1 MLKLVKI
8 WQILYDIPYN
18 IFEVLKEKEGDL
30 VKNRVIKI
38 ILGIGAVLL
47 CLGGGYL
54 LGSQNTAEVSQET
67 VSIKKGEKKE
77 KDKTYD
83 TDLVAIINMDE
94 GVEKDGETVS
104 YSNSLMGTLNIKYEV
119 TGIEAAKQG
128 LENGKYSAYLILPGS
143 FSAAVESI
151 NTSPQKA
158 TLEYAIAQNLTQPAL
173 TEAIYS
179 IQDAY
184 STLSNGISE
193 LYLSSVLTEIHKV
206 QDAVETIG
214 ANDEKDLNALAN
226 IQRDDLME
234 VIQLPELAKVENTIE
249 VLDLAADYEET
260 DSILTKIDETYQTAW
275 TVGAESYEEV
285 KTGSANLESKISGE
299 AGTQSAVAALWNNHG
314 SEMEIPE
321 YVDPTEKE
329 NGEFSNIKRNT
340 LKDLND
346 NVADVEGQL
355 TGFKEDQDKYNAQ
368 AETIKSEYKKT
379 INQMGDPRNTTEEG
393 DMRHQQ
399 YQFYRI
405 DEVDQKIKYLEN
417 EKVRY
422 ANEQLNTYY
431 NKVHDNENL
440 KSILEK
446 YRDMYTK
453 LMVYEP
459 DSYSEKTEEEWADFT
474 ADALIEAPQ
483 LSAEPSPGTANPVLT
498 PVEIDTYYPL
508 DTSLVEAPDS
518 SKLNLGGINVKN
530 VEAAMDSMT
539 GVSQKYTK
547 ERDEYRT
554 KLNDQLKAKD
564 VLIREDLGRLNSS
577 YGSMLQAKDDLN
589 GLIQNYDPQE
599 YLDKQAVENL
609 RLSLVTNQSDI
620 EEKIGNQNR
629 SYEEYVAKVYE
640 TSEENTK
647 KQLES
652 IETAETASAEKLDTN
667 LANAK
672 SLKQTTYENNQVM
685 LNEIGGVLPY
695 TRLGT
700 QENVSTY
707 RFMVNPLSTNDL
719 TVASIMPS
727 EDTET
732 AAKGIG
738 TIGTVSDDEEKG
750 TPILIYAIP
759 IIILLLICAIV
770 LIRKART
777 GVKEDRL

>member
-1 MLKLVKI
+1 M
-8 WQILYDIPYN
+8 
-18 IFEVLKEKEGDL
+18 
-30 VKNRVIKI
+30 KNRVIKV
-38 ILGIGAVLL
+38 ILGISVMSL
-47 CLGGGYL
+47 CLGGGYFW
-54 LGSQNTAEVSQET
+54 GHQNTKEVSQKT
-67 VSIKKGEKKE
+67 VSVKEEKKE
-77 KDKTYD
+77 KEKKYD

-94 GVEKDGETVS
+94 GVDKDGENVS
-104 YSNSLMGTLNIKYEV
+104 YSNSLLGTLDIQYEL

-143 FSAAVESI
+143 FSVAVESI
-151 NTSPQKA
+151 NNSPQKA
-158 TLEYAIAQNLTQPAL
+158 ILEYSIAQNLTQSAL
-173 TEAIYS
+173 SEAIYS
-179 IQDAY
+179 VQDAY

-193 LYLSSVLTEIHKV
+193 IYLSSVLSEIHKV

-214 ANDEKDLNALAN
+214 ANDEKDLKALAK

-234 VIQLPELAKVENTIE
+234 VIQLPELAKVENTID

-285 KTGSANLESKISGE
+285 KIGSVNLESKISGE
-299 AGTQSAVAALWNNHG
+299 KGTQSAVTALWNNHG

-321 YVDPTEKE
+321 YIDPTEKE
-329 NGEFSNIKRNT
+329 NNEFLNIKTNT
-340 LKDLND
+340 LKALNG
-346 NVADVEGQL
+346 NVADVNEQL
-355 TGFKEDQDKYNAQ
+355 TGFKGEQKKYNAQ
-368 AETIKSEYKKT
+368 AESIKGEYKKT
-379 INQMGDPRNTTEEG
+379 IKQMGDPQNTTEEG
-393 DMRHQQ
+393 DVCHNQ
-399 YQFYRI
+399 YQFYGT

-417 EKVRY
+417 EKIRY
-422 ANEQLNTYY
+422 ANEQLNIYY
-431 NKVHDNENL
+431 NKVHNNENL
-440 KSILEK
+440 KSILDE

-459 DSYSEKTEEEWADFT
+459 DIYLEKTEEEWAGYT
-474 ADALIEAPQ
+474 TDALIETPQ
-483 LSAEPSPGTANPVLT
+483 LSVEPSPGTSNPTLNR
-498 PVEIDTYYPL
+498 VEIDTYYPL
-508 DTSLVEAPDS
+508 DTSLVKAPDS
-518 SKLNLGGINVKN
+518 SVLNLEGINVKN
-530 VEAAMDSMT
+530 VEVAIDNMT

-564 VLIREDLGRLNSS
+564 TLIREDLGRLNFS
-577 YGSMLQAKDDLN
+577 YGNMLQAKDDLN

-599 YLDKQAVENL
+599 YLDKQAVGSL
-609 RLSLVTNQSDI
+609 KLSLVTNQSDI
-620 EEKIGNQNR
+620 EGKIGNQNR

-652 IETAETASAEKLDTN
+652 IETAETASTKKLDTN

-672 SLKQTTYENNQVM
+672 SLKQSTYENNQVM
-685 LNEIGGVLPY
+685 LNEIGEVLPY

-700 QENVSTY
+700 QENISTY

-727 EDTET
+727 EDTEI

-738 TIGTVSDDEEKG
+738 TIGTVADDEEKG

-770 LIRKART
+770 FIRKAHT
-777 GVKEDRL
+777 GAKEDRL